1 MKLYDESKICFI
13 ICNNHEQD
21 LEECLLY
28 LSLLEVPE
36 GFETELFVIEN
47 SETLAKGYNEGMQAS
62 NAKYKIYLH
71 PNALVVETKILQKLI
86 DLFESDKQIGMI
98 GSVGSASLPKDAI
111 MWHGD
116 MCGKVYRA
124 ADWNKSCHT
133 EIAEVENGYRE
144 VEVIQG
150 DFMATQ
156 YDLPWREDILD
167 GWSFHDVSHSFEFQ
181 RAGYKVI
188 VPAQKSLWVQHVKG
202 RCYGLYDEE
211 QRLKVLT
218 EYVDFFANKDKPR
231 ILFVHSDK
239 IRLAGL
245 VGCFMEMGLEVIEFT
260 HRIKILKV
268 IASEVDLLIE
278 ALEEGRFDLVVTYDF
293 IASVSV
299 ACENVGVKYYSWVYD
314 SPLLSLYTKE
324 AKNSVNYI
332 SVFDKKQCERLQEE
346 GLAHVKYF
354 PLATEVNLFAA
365 VKITEEDEKKYS
377 ADVSFLGRLYEKRG
391 FEELFQG
398 GPKEYLEEAEAIMR
412 EKLCQWDGENH
423 LYGKASDE
431 LISYMHSKIAPSE
444 YMNYNVDKRYFCESM
459 KLARKCNEYERVE
472 VLNKVAEKF
481 KVTLYT
487 ENTEQSA
494 LSNVKIH
501 PWVDYLYEMPKVFA
515 LSKINLNIT
524 SRSIETGIPQRVW
537 DILAVGG
544 FCLTNYQ
551 QELEDYFEV
560 GKDLEVYHNP
570 EELLEKIDYYLKNE
584 KERLRIA
591 LNGYKKVREYH
602 SYEKRLQEIFE
613 WIFEGEKSGW
623 N

>member
-13 ICNNHEQD
+13 ICDNHEQD

-28 LSLLEVPE
+28 LSLLDVPE
-36 GFETELFVIEN
+36 GFETELFVIDDA
-47 SETLAKGYNEGMQAS
+47 ETLAKGYNEGMHAS
-62 NAKYKIYLH
+62 NAKYKIYLR
-71 PNALVVETKILQKLI
+71 PNALVVEKKILQKLI
-86 DLFESDKQIGMI
+86 DLFGSDKQIGMI
-98 GSVGSASLPKDAI
+98 GSFGSASLPKDAI

-116 MCGKVYRA
+116 MCGKVYREE
-124 ADWNKSCHT
+124 DWNKNCHT
-133 EIAEVENGYRE
+133 EIAEVGNKYRE

-156 YDLPWREDILD
+156 YDLPWREDVLD
-167 GWSFHDVSHSFEFQ
+167 GWSFHAVPHSFEFQ
-181 RAGYKVI
+181 RAGYKVV
-188 VPAQKSLWVQHVKG
+188 VPAQDTLWIQHVKG
-202 RCYGLYDEE
+202 RDMELYHEE
-211 QRLKVLT
+211 SQRQKILT
-218 EYVDFFANKDKPR
+218 EYSEFFAGKSAPR

-245 VGCFMEMGLEVIEFT
+245 LGCFMEMGLEVIEFA
-260 HRIKILKV
+260 HRIKILEV
-268 IASEVDLLIE
+268 NASEVDLLIE
-278 ALEEGRFDLVVTYDF
+278 TLEESSFDLVVTYDF

-299 ACENVGVKYYSWVYD
+299 ACEEVGVKYYSWVYD

-332 SVFDKKQCERLQEE
+332 SVFDKKQCERLQVE

-365 VKITEEDEKKYS
+365 VKISEEDEKKYG

-391 FEELFQG
+391 FEELFQD
-398 GPKEYLEEAEAIMR
+398 GPQEYLEEAEAILR

-431 LISYMHSKIAPSE
+431 LISYMYSKINPAE
-444 YMNYNVDKRYFCESM
+444 YEDYNVDKRYFCESM

-472 VLNKVAEKF
+472 LLNKVAEKYN
-481 KVTLYT
+481 VTLYT
-487 ENTEQSA
+487 ENTKQNA

-551 QELEDYFEV
+551 QELEDYFEI

-591 LNGYKKVREYH
+591 LNGYKKVREHH

-613 WIFEGEKSGW
+613 WIFEGEG
-623 N
+623 